1 MVSILPLSILAKSLK
16 KVVEISKYFKKNSST
31 NNKTSYAQ
39 VSSYNTNMARETLEI
54 KEAFLNL

>member
-16 KVVEISKYFKKNSST
+16 KVVEISKYFKKNLST